1 MVCSRQIRFI
11 RLGLTPS
18 EVMAS
23 LPIELSEIT
32 GRAGLSFALAHVVMP
47 LHSLIMMFLEVL
59 LDISLGHILSK
70 NLLQTCLSQLV
81 FNVEGLFL

>member
-32 GRAGLSFALAHVVMP
+32 GRAGLSFALARVVMP

-70 NLLQTCLSQLV
+70 NLLQTCLSQLL